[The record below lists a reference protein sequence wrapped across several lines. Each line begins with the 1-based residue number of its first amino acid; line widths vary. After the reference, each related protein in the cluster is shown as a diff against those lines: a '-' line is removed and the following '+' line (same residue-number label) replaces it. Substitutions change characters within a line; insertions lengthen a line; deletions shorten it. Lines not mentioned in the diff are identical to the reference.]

1 MRLLPVI
8 ALMFLTITAASAEE
22 TTVDAAG
29 MTEAVRQEFA
39 EQGFGDN
46 VEVEFFGGQT
56 KFEFAPAGQVKILLS
71 GLNAEDSKFTVDAEI
86 FADGTPVGK
95 TRLSGR
101 YFVMVKIWVPAKD
114 IERGK
119 VITADDLQ
127 TADVRANR
135 LREDNVTIYDE
146 LIGKQAVRQIKE
158 GKPVSTRD
166 IREEIVVYKGQTVMA
181 VYEHKGLQITT
192 KMEAQEN
199 GAKGQRIKL
208 LNTRSGKEVFGKVMN
223 KNTVEIAA
231 E

>member
-1 MRLLPVI
+1 
-8 ALMFLTITAASAEE
+8 
-22 TTVDAAG
+22 
-29 MTEAVRQEFA
+29 
-39 EQGFGDN
+39 
-46 VEVEFFGGQT
+46 
-56 KFEFAPAGQVKILLS
+56 
-71 GLNAEDSKFTVDAEI
+71 
-86 FADGTPVGK
+86 
-95 TRLSGR
+95 
-101 YFVMVKIWVPAKD
+101 MVKIWVPAKD

-135 LREDNVTIYDE
+135 LREDNVTTYDE

-208 LNTRSGKEVFGKVMN
+208 LNTRSGKEVFGKVMD